1 MFYNDPDSYYYL
13 SLGLKYIT
21 PENVLFD
28 KIVYNYGSDAGVIA
42 CFIAWLFCGLLLWS
56 ILWTIK
62 KQYFKTFLF
71 SLAFMFTPLIFYFNG
86 FLFILDK
93 NIFTLLIFMLLLQYM
108 SVWKNGDVWF
118 NTAYL
123 FIIFWISTFVWAG
136 WLILIVIFLLY
147 NILPL
152 FFYYKN
158 KDKGSEITLNLE
170 NFDLKNRPGFLKIFF
185 SGILIY
191 IIFYGI
197 KTTVKNAQFIREM
210 HFMLIH
216 LLLLECS
223 IFIIFL
229 ILFYRFMDNEF
240 ISISVVCIASAFV
253 FPRFIMFIAPL
264 LYIML
269 YYLEKNYSL
278 LTYGLIFIIMSQAIF
293 FYPFYQNDIYKEIAD
308 MKDPCINETINFNN
322 CTIISSW
329 DNGHVLKY
337 YFPEHKVKY
346 KAHPTNIN
354 VMLDLLYYKNMTCKD
369 CVYVYLKTDI
379 EKSKYMVKNDKRRKV
394 E

>member
-1 MFYNDPDSYYYL
+1 
-13 SLGLKYIT
+13 
-21 PENVLFD
+21 
-28 KIVYNYGSDAGVIA
+28 
-42 CFIAWLFCGLLLWS
+42 
-56 ILWTIK
+56 
-62 KQYFKTFLF
+62 
-71 SLAFMFTPLIFYFNG
+71 
-86 FLFILDK
+86 
-93 NIFTLLIFMLLLQYM
+93 MLLLQYM